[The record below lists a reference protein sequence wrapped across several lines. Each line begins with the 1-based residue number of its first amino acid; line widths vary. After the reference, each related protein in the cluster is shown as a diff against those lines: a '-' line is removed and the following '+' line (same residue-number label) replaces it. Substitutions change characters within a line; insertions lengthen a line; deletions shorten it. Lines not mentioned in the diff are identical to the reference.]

1 MVNSGLIDQGIK
13 WNVREQM
20 HTDMAQLIFNKSA
33 NTIQQMF
40 FVTDGVGT
48 LRQLSTHK
56 KRDFMPT
63 SQIIKKKHNSKWTMY
78 FNVKQKPSN
87 F

>member
-1 MVNSGLIDQGIK
+1 
-13 WNVREQM
+13 M

-63 SQIIKKKHNSKWTMY
+63 SQII
-78 FNVKQKPSN
+78 
-87 F
+87 

>member
-63 SQIIKKKHNSKWTMY
+63 SQIIKKKTQLKMDHV
-78 FNVKQKPSN
+78 F
-87 F
+87 

>member
-1 MVNSGLIDQGIK
+1 
-13 WNVREQM
+13 
-20 HTDMAQLIFNKSA
+20 
-33 NTIQQMF
+33 MF
-40 FVTDGVGT
+40 FVTDGVGA

-63 SQIIKKKHNSKWTMY
+63 SQIIKKT
-78 FNVKQKPSN
+78 KQNKIKLKMDHV

>member
-1 MVNSGLIDQGIK
+1 
-13 WNVREQM
+13 M
-20 HTDMAQLIFNKSA
+20 HTYTAQLIFNKSA
-33 NTIQQMF
+33 NRIQQMF

-63 SQIIKKKHNSKWTMY
+63 SQIIKKT
-78 FNVKQKPSN
+78 KQNKIKLKMDHV